1 MTYAYRAGDLARR
14 LAFLA
19 QLIGA
24 AAAGAGVWIAVVVV
38 FSLGAALAT
47 LPASVIVSTFPLFVR
62 VKCMDFQQ
70 RGIPTMASS
79 ICTRR
84 ELRTAPTC

>member
-38 FSLGAALAT
+38 FSLGAA
-47 LPASVIVSTFPLFVR
+47 
-62 VKCMDFQQ
+62 
-70 RGIPTMASS
+70 
-79 ICTRR
+79 
-84 ELRTAPTC
+84 